1 MTSKLGFVRIAAPSR
16 GENTKVGM
24 QGVTDIIII
33 IIIWLYSPSWALAS
47 PIWDFVTIA
56 FLRGWIVSPE
66 PNPQPRGP
74 GLRIYDPWRQGGPAK
89 YPGTGYPF

>member
-1 MTSKLGFVRIAAPSR
+1 MTSKRGFVRIAAPSR

-33 IIIWLYSPSWALAS
+33 IPSWALAS
-47 PIWDFVTIA
+47 PIWDFVKIT
-56 FLRGWIVSPE
+56 FLWGWIVSPE

-74 GLRIYDPWRQGGPAK
+74 GLPIYDPWRQGGLAK